1 VAGKP
6 FSIEKVKVED
16 LEAGNLKTSW
26 VPAFSHPSVPK
37 EQWEGYAKA
46 VMIGSLLAMERGA
59 WDVSDEWNKLLPE
72 LKLTSIED
80 FLTGVW
86 NGKP

>member
-1 VAGKP
+1 MTGKP
-6 FSIEKVKVED
+6 FAIEQVKIVD

-26 VPAFSHPSVPK
+26 VPAFTHPSVPK
-37 EQWEGYAKA
+37 EQWEGFAKA
-46 VMIGSLLAMERGA
+46 VVIGSLLAFERGA
-59 WDVSDEWNKLLPE
+59 WDVSDEWNTLLPE

-86 NGKP
+86 QGKP